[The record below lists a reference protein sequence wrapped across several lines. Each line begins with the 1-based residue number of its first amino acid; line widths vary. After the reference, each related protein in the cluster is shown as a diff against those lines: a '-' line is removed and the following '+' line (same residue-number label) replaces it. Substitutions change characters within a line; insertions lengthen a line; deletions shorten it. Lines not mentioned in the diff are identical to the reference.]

1 MIILSNSGQVFCC
14 LSLNWNLMFFI
25 WFYTAVTDL
34 EKKNH
39 RALLYHIKYIF
50 STWLIKVDDLN
61 HLAKV
66 AFVKFLH
73 CDVTTTFVLKLLF
86 GKMSRNC
93 LDLKGIYKNY
103 LELFH
108 KEDFSILLF
117 FSFIY
122 LIIYLNMDL
131 YIFLVQSLSP
141 VQLFATPWTT

>member
-1 MIILSNSGQVFCC
+1 MIILSKSGQVFFC

-25 WFYTAVTDL
+25 WFYTVVTDL

-50 STWLIKVDDLN
+50 STWRIKVDDLN

-73 CDVTTTFVLKLLF
+73 CDVTTTFFLKLF
-86 GKMSRNC
+86 GKKSRNC

-108 KEDFSILLF
+108 KEDFSVLLS

-141 VQLFATPWTT
+141 VQLFATPWIT

>member
-1 MIILSNSGQVFCC
+1 
-14 LSLNWNLMFFI
+14 
-25 WFYTAVTDL
+25 
-34 EKKNH
+34 
-39 RALLYHIKYIF
+39 
-50 STWLIKVDDLN
+50 
-61 HLAKV
+61 
-66 AFVKFLH
+66 
-73 CDVTTTFVLKLLF
+73 
-86 GKMSRNC
+86 MSRNC